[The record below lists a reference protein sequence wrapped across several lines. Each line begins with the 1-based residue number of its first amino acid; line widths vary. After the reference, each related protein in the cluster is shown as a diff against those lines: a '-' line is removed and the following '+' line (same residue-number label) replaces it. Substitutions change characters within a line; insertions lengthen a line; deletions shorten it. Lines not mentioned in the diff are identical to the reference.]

1 MHRAIYEEC
10 KYIMVAG
17 GWSTKAPNSANVA
30 ANIQGRIQGIEAS
43 IMKLKEAVIE
53 GVTSTEMVPNLLPES
68 HPYDPAEM
76 DSAYPDP
83 TDPDMVKKPIIC
95 TVDMGVRRLVTSQ
108 PIGGRTASRSWETI
122 LKPKVI
128 LPSALDD
135 GDH

>member
-1 MHRAIYEEC
+1 MYRPMYEEC

-17 GWSTKAPNSANVA
+17 GWSTKAPNSATTA
-30 ANIQGRIQGIEAS
+30 ANIQARIQGIEQS
-43 IMKLKEAVIE
+43 IIKLKEASME
-53 GVTSTEMVPNLLPES
+53 GVISTEIVPVVLPES

-83 TDPDMVKKPIIC
+83 TDPDMVKKPIVC
-95 TVDMGVRRLVTSQ
+95 TVDMGVRLMVTPQ
-108 PIGGRTASRSWETI
+108 PVGERSASRKWEMI

-135 GDH
+135 EGH